1 MQEKI
6 NVSYGE
12 QGLGGRT
19 GCEKFFNS
27 RSKFFFDIRGHL
39 LRTIIFLKCT
49 VQNKF
54 DSYNTGLHGEFD
66 VGDVYHRACAH
77 PLNYV

>member
-19 GCEKFFNS
+19 GCEKFSIPDRNL
-27 RSKFFFDIRGHL
+27 FFDIRGHL

-66 VGDVYHRACAH
+66 VYHRACAH
-77 PLNYV
+77 PLNE